1 MRFGKSEWSTWERG
15 IEREWLLTNG
25 IGGFAS
31 STIIGGNSRR
41 YHGLLVAAL
50 NPPVQRHLILSQLHE
65 TLSIGGSEYAL
76 HSFSTGGYVNKGYL
90 YQQSFEQE
98 PLPTYIYNIGDVIVE
113 KTVSLVYGENT
124 AVIMYRLRTG
134 TEGVM
139 MKLTPLVNFRDYH
152 GDSSKYH
159 MRMHQTADVDHT
171 LINPYELGLDIL
183 IGCPGSKYEAA
194 YDCWFDG
201 MFYDVEQERG
211 LRAYE
216 DHYIPGI
223 FHIGAGPGSDT
234 SFFIVC
240 TVLDR
245 NEGSTDARRADAGS
259 REIRK
264 TDIRSAEK
272 GSGNDGADCGV
283 NTCRFAGYM
292 DHSYG
297 KSAIDVEKARIQKLT
312 EGCRDEFHRL
322 LVRSADHFIAYR
334 RSTDCRT
341 ILAGYP
347 WFTDW
352 GRDAMISLSGLTL
365 ATGRYGDAADILSAF
380 SKYIK
385 YGLVPNM
392 FPDEGGEPG
401 YNTVDAALWYF
412 EAVYRYVE
420 KTGDLELVR
429 SRLYE
434 PMMQIYEAYRK
445 GTLHDI
451 HMEDDC
457 LISAGNADTQLTWMD
472 AKAGDTVFTPRHG
485 KAVEINALW
494 YNALRILELISSKL
508 GFESDGY
515 GVLAGKVKDSFVSV
529 FWNEDGKYLYDV
541 VNEGQKDDSV
551 RPNQIFAV
559 GLSFPVIDGSMARC
573 VVEKVW
579 RELYT
584 TYGLRSLSPLSEG
597 YKGRYT
603 GNRYER
609 DSAYHQGTVWTWP
622 IGCFITAFSRTF
634 GKEPAYADMPRA
646 FLEPFRDHLY
656 HACLGSIS
664 EIFDGDEPLTPKG
677 CCAQAWSVAE
687 VLRSYV
693 EVL

>member
-1 MRFGKSEWSTWERG
+1 MRFGKSEWSSWERG

-31 STIIGGNSRR
+31 STITGGNSRR

-50 NPPVQRHLILSQLHE
+50 NPPVERHLILSQLHE
-65 TLSIGGSEYAL
+65 TLLINGNEYAL
-76 HSFSTGGYVNKGYL
+76 HSFSTGGYVNKGFL
-90 YQQSFEQE
+90 NQQSFEQD
-98 PLPTYIYNIGDVIVE
+98 PLPSYTYNIGDVRVE
-113 KTVSLVYGENT
+113 KTVALVYGENT

-134 TEGVM
+134 RSRIR
-139 MKLTPLVNFRDYH
+139 MKISPLVNFRDYH
-152 GDSSKYH
+152 GDSSRYH
-159 MRMHQTADVDHT
+159 MNMQQKSGSDHT
-171 LINPYELGLDIL
+171 FIKPYELGLDIL
-183 IGCPGSKYEAA
+183 IGCPGSKYEEA
-194 YDCWFDG
+194 YDCWFEG
-201 MFYDVEQERG
+201 MYYDVEQDRG

-216 DHYIPGI
+216 DHYIPGTFNI
-223 FHIGAGPGSDT
+223 EAGPDSDT
-234 SFFIVC
+234 GFFVVC
-240 TVLDR
+240 TILDR
-245 NEGSTDARRADAGS
+245 KSANEGAATTREVKAGPASKEEVDLAGGDSYKMLIAR
-259 REIRK
+259 
-264 TDIRSAEK
+264 
-272 GSGNDGADCGV
+272 
-283 NTCRFAGYM
+283 YM

-297 KSAIDVEKARIQKLT
+297 KFAIEAEKVRINKLT

-322 LVRSADHFIAYR
+322 LTRSADHFIVYR
-334 RSTDCRT
+334 RSTRSRT

-352 GRDAMISLSGLTL
+352 GRDSMISLSGLTL
-365 ATGRYGDAADILSAF
+365 ATGRYEDAADILSTF

-385 YGLVPNM
+385 HGLVPNM

-420 KTGDLELVR
+420 KTGDIELVR
-429 SRLYE
+429 SGLYDS
-434 PMMQIYEAYRK
+434 MLQIYEAYRK

-451 HMEDDC
+451 HMEDDF

-472 AKAGDTVFTPRHG
+472 AKAGNTVFTPRQG

-494 YNALRILELISSKL
+494 FNALKILELISARL
-508 GFESDGY
+508 GREADEY
-515 GVLAGKVKDSFVSV
+515 GILADKVKSSFVKA

-559 GLSFPVIDGSMARC
+559 GLSFPVIDGRMAEY

-584 TYGLRSLSPLSEG
+584 AYGLRSLSQRSEG
-597 YKGRYT
+597 YKGRCT
-603 GNRYER
+603 GDRYER

-622 IGCFITAFSRTF
+622 VGYFITAFSRTF
-634 GKEPAYADMPRA
+634 GKKTGYADMAKA
-646 FLEPFRDHLY
+646 FLRPFRDHLY

-664 EIFDGDEPLTPKG
+664 EIFDGDEPLTPRG

-687 VLRSYV
+687 VLRAYV

>member
-1 MRFGKSEWSTWERG
+1 LRFGKSEWSSWERG

-31 STIIGGNSRR
+31 STIIGGNTRR

-50 NPPVQRHLILSQLHE
+50 NPPVERHLILSQLHE
-65 TLSIGGSEYAL
+65 ALVIDGREYPL
-76 HSFSTGGYVNKGYL
+76 HSFSTGGYVSKGFL

-98 PLPTYIYNIGDVIVE
+98 PLPTFTYNIGDVTVE

-124 AVIMYRLRTG
+124 AVILYRLRTG
-134 TEGVM
+134 TEAVM
-139 MKLTPLVNFRDYH
+139 MKIAPLVNFRDYH
-152 GDSSKYH
+152 GDSSRYGMD
-159 MRMHQTADVDHT
+159 MRQKAGGDHT
-171 LINPYELGLDIL
+171 VINPYELGLDIF
-183 IGCPGSKYEAA
+183 IGCPGSTYEAK
-194 YDCWFDG
+194 YDCWFEG
-201 MFYDVEQERG
+201 MYYDVEHERG

-223 FHIGAGPGSDT
+223 FKTEAGPAADV

-240 TVLDR
+240 TVLER
-245 NEGSTDARRADAGS
+245 KPGTAGNS
-259 REIRK
+259 YSELI
-264 TDIRSAEK
+264 
-272 GSGNDGADCGV
+272 
-283 NTCRFAGYM
+283 AGYM
-292 DHSYG
+292 DDSYG
-297 KSAIDVEKARIQKLT
+297 RTAVAAEKERLNRLT
-312 EGCRDEFHRL
+312 DGCSDEFSRML
-322 LVRSADHFIAYR
+322 TRSADHFIVYR
-334 RSTDCRT
+334 RSTNSRT

-365 ATGRYGDAADILSAF
+365 ATGRYEDAADILSAF
-380 SKYIK
+380 SRYIR

-392 FPDEGGEPG
+392 FPDVGEEPG

-420 KTGDLELVR
+420 ATGDIDLVR
-429 SRLYE
+429 TSLYD
-434 PMMQIYEAYRK
+434 PMLQIYEAYRK

-451 HMEDDC
+451 HMDDDC
-457 LISAGNADTQLTWMD
+457 LISAGNAGTQLTWMD
-472 AKAGDTVFTPRHG
+472 ARIDDTVFTPRYG

-508 GFESDGY
+508 GCGTGEY
-515 GVLAGKVKDSFVSV
+515 GELADKVRDSFIKV

-541 VNEGQKDDSV
+541 VNEDMKDDSV

-559 GLSFPVIDGSMARC
+559 GLPFPVIDGPMARC

-579 RELYT
+579 KELYT
-584 TYGLRSLSPLSEG
+584 AYGLRSLSPRSQG
-597 YKGRYT
+597 YKGHCT
-603 GNRYER
+603 GDRYER
-609 DSAYHQGTVWTWP
+609 DSAYHQGTVWAWP
-622 IGCFITAFSRTF
+622 IGYFITAFSRTM
-634 GKEPAYADMPRA
+634 GKEPGYADMPRA
-646 FLEPFRDHLY
+646 FLKPFRDHLY

-664 EIFDGDEPLTPKG
+664 EIFDGDEPLTPRG